1 MNNHF
6 LVYLLEASICQ
17 LFFYFVYI
25 LFLKK
30 ETYFNLNRTYLLCSI
45 LLSLLIPSVQIK
57 HEVIE
62 PFVSGPLQ
70 TIVEPIQNVTNMV
83 EDKIESRI
91 DVLFILWIIYIVIAA
106 IVSAKFIYQFFR
118 LMLFIRKGEISVLNR
133 HYLICTNGQ
142 YPTSSFFGYILWDNT
157 VALSDKEI
165 EQIIKHE
172 MAHINQFHTLDNLL
186 MELLGI
192 LFWFNPFV
200 YLYNKK
206 LKEVHEHIADNE
218 VLNNKDFTSDDYE
231 VLINKQILN
240 NIGFQLSNNFNMSN
254 LKTRIAM
261 MTKTK
266 SGKIATLKFLFAFP
280 AALVMLFTFSLKQTV
295 VIANNLAETINKQSE
310 NYPVVITTDG
320 VVKIYKV
327 PVKTLLDAG
336 KLEVNVNDE
345 QKSILSYTMLIL
357 HEGEMDISMG
367 GAHGGFNSASA
378 EFTERIKT
386 FFKNEAKPGDRF
398 LFTDIKVKEKDGSW
412 AEIHDVTIEI
422 EGDSKHKPSANND
435 ILIPAPVSASTL
447 EPVVKKKVEA
457 IEYPANIHAIIAG
470 NDFQIEKMSKG
481 ELLASGELQTDNRKY
496 VLKSFRMTTKING
509 LVMVEDATNGVF
521 TQQMRSMIKKVKSGG
536 TIVFKEIQAQLFDD
550 TDSDGAIV
558 TLAGF
563 TITIK

>member
-45 LLSLLIPSVQIK
+45 LLSLLIPSIQIK
-57 HEVIE
+57 HEAIE
-62 PFVSGPLQ
+62 PYVSAPLQ
-70 TIVEPIQNVTNMV
+70 TIVEPIQTVTTLV

-91 DVLFILWIIYIVIAA
+91 DVLFILWIIYIVIASM
-106 IVSAKFIYQFFR
+106 VFAKFIYQFFR
-118 LMLFIRKGEISVLNR
+118 LMVFIRKGEISVLNR

-157 VALSDKEI
+157 VNLSDKEI

-186 MELLGI
+186 MELMGI

-218 VLNNKDFTSDDYE
+218 VLNNKEFTSNDYE
-231 VLINKQILN
+231 VLINKQVLN

-254 LKTRIAM
+254 LKNRIAM
-261 MTKTK
+261 TTK
-266 SGKIATLKFLFAFP
+266 SRSGKLARLKLTIAIP
-280 AALVMLFTFSLKQTV
+280 AAALMMLSFSYAKEADPV
-295 VIANNLAETINKQSE
+295 PSE
-310 NYPVVITTDG
+310 
-320 VVKIYKV
+320 
-327 PVKTLLDAG
+327 
-336 KLEVNVNDE
+336 
-345 QKSILSYTMLIL
+345 
-357 HEGEMDISMG
+357 
-367 GAHGGFNSASA
+367 
-378 EFTERIKT
+378 
-386 FFKNEAKPGDRF
+386 
-398 LFTDIKVKEKDGSW
+398 
-412 AEIHDVTIEI
+412 
-422 EGDSKHKPSANND
+422 
-435 ILIPAPVSASTL
+435 
-447 EPVVKKKVEA
+447 
-457 IEYPANIHAIIAG
+457 NIHAIIAG
-470 NDFQIEKMSKG
+470 NDFQVEKMSKG

-509 LVMVEDATNGVF
+509 LIMVEDATNGVF
-521 TQQMRSMIKKVKSGG
+521 TEQMRAMIKRAKSGG
-536 TIVFKEIQAQLFDD
+536 TIVFKEIQAQVFDG
-550 TDSDGAIV
+550 TENNGSIV
-558 TLAGF
+558 ALAGF

>member
-30 ETYFNLNRTYLLCSI
+30 ETYFNLNRTYLICSI
-45 LLSLLIPSVQIK
+45 LLSLLIPSIQIK

-62 PFVSGPLQ
+62 PYVSAPLQ
-70 TIVEPIQNVTNMV
+70 TIVEPIQIVTNMV

-106 IVSAKFIYQFFR
+106 IVLAKFIYQFFR
-118 LMLFIRKGEISVLNR
+118 LMFFIRNGEISVLNR

-218 VLNNKDFTSDDYE
+218 VLNNKEFTSHDYE

-254 LKTRIAM
+254 LKNRIAM
-261 MTKTK
+261 ITKSR
-266 SGKIATLKFLFAFP
+266 SGKIARLKLTIAIP
-280 AALVMLFTFSLKQTV
+280 AAALMMLSFSYAK
-295 VIANNLAETINKQSE
+295 E
-310 NYPVVITTDG
+310 
-320 VVKIYKV
+320 KIV
-327 PVKTLLDAG
+327 
-336 KLEVNVNDE
+336 
-345 QKSILSYTMLIL
+345 
-357 HEGEMDISMG
+357 
-367 GAHGGFNSASA
+367 
-378 EFTERIKT
+378 TEKI
-386 FFKNEAKPGDRF
+386 KNENRHIAFYLGTYKGDNLKVRNPSSTTVGDPGYSIKKVSVNNK
-398 LFTDIKVKEKDGSW
+398 LFMDSPQCNLDNFEIDFKSMNFTKGDKIKV
-412 AEIHDVTIEI
+412 EI
-422 EGDSKHKPSANND
+422 EYLD
-435 ILIPAPVSASTL
+435 
-447 EPVVKKKVEA
+447 EPPTIMNLDVIQDPNG
-457 IEYPANIHAIIAG
+457 IENIRAVIIG
-470 NDFQIEKMSKG
+470 TDFQNGNMSTE
-481 ELLASGELQTDNRKY
+481 ELLAAGELEINNKKY
-496 VLKSFRMTTKING
+496 ILKSYTVRAKVNG
-509 LVMVEDATNGVF
+509 LYFVENSTNSVF
-521 TQQMRSMIKKVKSGG
+521 PHNLRGLLKRVKSGD
-536 TIVFKEIQAQLFDD
+536 TIMFKEVHAQVFDAHD
-550 TDSDGAIV
+550 NYGSIV
-558 TLAGF
+558 KLPGVNV
-563 TITIK
+563 IIK

>member
-30 ETYFNLNRTYLLCSI
+30 ETYFNLNRTYLLCSV
-45 LLSLLIPSVQIK
+45 LLSLLIPSIQIK
-57 HEVIE
+57 HEAIQPYISV
-62 PFVSGPLQ
+62 PLQ
-70 TIVEPIQNVTNMV
+70 TIVEPIQTVTNMV

-106 IVSAKFIYQFFR
+106 FVLAKFIYQFFR

-157 VALSDKEI
+157 VSLSDKEI

-218 VLNNKDFTSDDYE
+218 VLNNKEFTSHDYE

-254 LKTRIAM
+254 LKNRIAM
-261 MTKTK
+261 ITKSR
-266 SGKIATLKFLFAFP
+266 SGKIARLKLTIAIP
-280 AALVMLFTFSLKQTV
+280 AAALMMLSFSYAKEGGP
-295 VIANNLAETINKQSE
+295 NPKSSE
-310 NYPVVITTDG
+310 
-320 VVKIYKV
+320 
-327 PVKTLLDAG
+327 
-336 KLEVNVNDE
+336 
-345 QKSILSYTMLIL
+345 
-357 HEGEMDISMG
+357 
-367 GAHGGFNSASA
+367 
-378 EFTERIKT
+378 
-386 FFKNEAKPGDRF
+386 
-398 LFTDIKVKEKDGSW
+398 
-412 AEIHDVTIEI
+412 
-422 EGDSKHKPSANND
+422 
-435 ILIPAPVSASTL
+435 
-447 EPVVKKKVEA
+447 
-457 IEYPANIHAIIAG
+457 NIHAIIAG
-470 NDFQIEKMSKG
+470 NDFQVEKMSKG

-496 VLKSFRMTTKING
+496 VLKSFRMTTKLNG
-509 LVMVEDATNGVF
+509 LVMVEDATSGVF

-536 TIVFKEIQAQLFDD
+536 TIVFKEIQAQVFDD
-550 TDSDGAIV
+550 NDKNGAIV